1 MKPSLAWL
9 AAAAPLLAFAQASSA
24 VTPIPQKHIPPTV
37 LMELRGLESQF
48 DLALARDC
56 APEKCVSKG
65 CAYRDHAVV
74 DLPNSTSLPGL
85 GQQQGPGSVPPQ
97 EYLTQAHCDFAHEKA
112 LPGRDVQNLVRRL
125 EQRLSKSWLQVT
137 VGRQI
142 LEPISPSLAESPPPK
157 PEPLPPQ
164 YLPPKPAEP
173 PPPPQKW
180 EAELALREL
189 WVALLPH
196 FAWMIAVVM
205 GTTAAL
211 VLIWAGRRVGRETAE
226 EKALAA
232 QIAAGALSAP
242 KEDAAKKEEEE
253 KEAEAAAAAHGGNG
267 AASPQMTEE
276 LVKELARLEEQKR
289 LWGDRI
295 AQAELGKDEG
305 VVVELLR
312 QWLKAGEFA
321 LLAKAIF
328 VFGDRLSMAFS
339 SDGDLGAR
347 KVELAEYLRAVD
359 ESTLPSDT
367 DFLRTLNHHALASTL
382 MAQPDADAYRS
393 IREDFGSAG
402 VADLIERLP
411 GRAGAILFAMVPA
424 DFQHEVARVLPAETR
439 LQVIGQLLASN
450 RLSPEERKS
459 LFEAVDAARAG
470 RPIPAAPK
478 ETPHGI
484 HDRGPEFDAAGAL
497 SVLFAHVNA
506 EERRTLVS
514 TALQRAS
521 GALPRW
527 YEDILHPDML
537 LKVPEELRADLLLE
551 VDLKGL
557 AGWSS
562 VQEPQWRQH
571 FLAGLAPS
579 MQAAVRAN
587 MAFQS
592 RSDQLALARR
602 GHAELVAAMKR
613 LVARGKISF
622 PELVA

>member
-1 MKPSLAWL
+1 MNASLAWL
-9 AAAAPLLAFAQASSA
+9 AAAAPLLAFAQAG
-24 VTPIPQKHIPPTV
+24 VTPIPQKHIPPSV
-37 LMELRGLESQF
+37 LMELRALESQF

-56 APEKCVSKG
+56 APEKCASKG
-65 CAYRDHAVV
+65 CAYVDHAVV

-85 GQQQGPGSVPPQ
+85 GQQAGPGSVPPQ

-112 LPGRDVQNLVRRL
+112 LPGREVQNLVRRL
-125 EQRLSKSWLQVT
+125 EQRLSKSWLQVA

-142 LEPISPSLAESPPPK
+142 LEPISPSLAESPPPR

-164 YLPPKPAEP
+164 LQLPRPAEP

-180 EAELALREL
+180 EAEVAAREL

-196 FAWMIAVVM
+196 FAWMIALVM

-211 VLIWAGRRVGRETAE
+211 VLIWAARRVGRETAE

-232 QIAAGALSAP
+232 QIAAGALGAP
-242 KEDAAKKEEEE
+242 KEDAAKEEEAAE
-253 KEAEAAAAAHGGNG
+253 EAGAAQGGNG
-267 AASPQMTEE
+267 AADLHVAQ
-276 LVKELARLEEQKR
+276 ELARVEEQKR

-305 VVVELLR
+305 GMVVELLR
-312 QWLKAGEFA
+312 QWLKAGELA

-328 VFGDRLSMAFS
+328 VFGDRLSLAFS
-339 SDGDLGAR
+339 SDGDLGPR
-347 KVELAEYLRAVD
+347 KVELAEYLRSVD
-359 ESTLPSDT
+359 ESKLPSDA
-367 DFLRTLNHHALASTL
+367 DFLRTLNHHALASAL
-382 MAQPDADAYRS
+382 LAQPDADAYRS
-393 IREDFGSAG
+393 IREDFGSSG

-470 RPIPAAPK
+470 KALPEPPK
-478 ETPHGI
+478 ETAHSI

-497 SVLFAHVNA
+497 SVLFSHVSA
-506 EERRTLVS
+506 EERHSLMS

-571 FLAGLAPS
+571 FLAGLVPS